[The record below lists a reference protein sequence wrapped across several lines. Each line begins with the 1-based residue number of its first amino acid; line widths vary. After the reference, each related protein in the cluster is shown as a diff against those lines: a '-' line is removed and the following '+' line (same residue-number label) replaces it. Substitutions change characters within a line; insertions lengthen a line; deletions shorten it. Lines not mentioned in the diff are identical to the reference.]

1 MCKRPCKGLGD
12 LIIDSVMYVSG
23 PSQKTPEWYQES
35 AQTAQ
40 TDAPITSSKRR
51 RLYIA
56 DSQASSAQVDQDPE
70 EEVRRELG
78 LDTNNLIEGS
88 DGEEGEV
95 LELDDGYRY

>member
-1 MCKRPCKGLGD
+1 MKRRKYANNTKPIMSTLTPYRTVCKRRLA
-12 LIIDSVMYVSG
+12 
-23 PSQKTPEWYQES
+23 ES
-35 AQTAQ
+35 AQTAE

-56 DSQASSAQVDQDPE
+56 ESQAISAQVDKDPE
-70 EEVRRELG
+70 EEGRREPG

-95 LELDDGYRY
+95 LELDDRYRY

>member
-1 MCKRPCKGLGD
+1 MSTLTPYRTVCKRRR
-12 LIIDSVMYVSG
+12 S
-23 PSQKTPEWYQES
+23 ES

-40 TDAPITSSKRR
+40 NDAPITSSKRR

-56 DSQASSAQVDQDPE
+56 DSQASSAQVDDQDPE

-95 LELDDGYRY
+95 LEIDAGYRY

>member
-1 MCKRPCKGLGD
+1 MRTLTPYRTVCKRRRA
-12 LIIDSVMYVSG
+12 
-23 PSQKTPEWYQES
+23 ES

-40 TDAPITSSKRR
+40 TDVPITSSKHR
-51 RLYIA
+51 RLHIA
-56 DSQASSAQVDQDPE
+56 DSQASSAQGYQDPE
-70 EEVRRELG
+70 EDIGKELG